1 MNFRTTARDHGSDPR
16 TGGNDVSD
24 RERLTWTI
32 YESPVGPLMLVA
44 GPGGVRNIHF
54 PGRTAAP
61 AEAARGPLPVLAD
74 QLDAYF
80 AGHLRAFDVDLDVR
94 GNRLQLLVWRQ
105 LLEIPYGATATYGEL
120 AGRID
125 GDAYPEGLEPY
136 KRARVVGAA
145 LGRNPVPVVVPCHR
159 VIGADGSLVGFG
171 GGLERK
177 RKLLELEGVVLAER
191 ALRPAPDNE
200 QLGLL

>member
-1 MNFRTTARDHGSDPR
+1 M
-16 TGGNDVSD
+16 SD

-32 YESPVGPLMLVA
+32 YESPVGPLILVA

-54 PGRTAAP
+54 SGSTAAP

-80 AGHLRAFDVDLDVR
+80 AGHLRTFDVDLDVR
-94 GNRLQLLVWRQ
+94 GNRLQLLVWKQ

-177 RKLLELEGVVLAER
+177 RKLLELEGVVPAD
-191 ALRPAPDNE
+191 RPPRPVPDNE

>member
-1 MNFRTTARDHGSDPR
+1 MSD
-16 TGGNDVSD
+16 G
-24 RERLTWTI
+24 ERPTWTI
-32 YESPVGPLMLVA
+32 YDSPVGPLTIVA
-44 GPGGVRNIHF
+44 GPEGIRNINF
-54 PGRTAAP
+54 PGRAAP
-61 AEAARGPLPVLAD
+61 PVEAARGPLLALAE

-80 AGHLRAFDVDLDVR
+80 AGHLRAFDVDLDLR
-94 GNRLQLLVWRQ
+94 GSALQLLVWRQ
-105 LLEIPYGATATYGEL
+105 LLEIPYGATATYGEF

-177 RKLLELEGVVLAER
+177 RELLELEGVVLADR
-191 ALRPAPDNE
+191 AARPVLDSE